1 MAQQAN
7 AGVTQTLEFRHFIR
21 YFFKDEL
28 YQKAHVKFPLEVV
41 TLTYSEE
48 LNDIVPASKFISEQD
63 WKAYKGPDYYQCQ
76 TDCYDLIIYDNFEK
90 TQRESSE
97 RVLSFEG
104 VNNGINSSLYFKNF
118 NGQWYLVKYEE
129 FDT

>member
-1 MAQQAN
+1 MNNGRPKALLVRIYDYRALLNTLALLLSLCSFSMAQQVN
-7 AGVTQTLEFRHFIR
+7 AG
-21 YFFKDEL
+21 
-28 YQKAHVKFPLEVV
+28 
-41 TLTYSEE
+41 
-48 LNDIVPASKFISEQD
+48 
-63 WKAYKGPDYYQCQ
+63 YYQCQ

-104 VNNGINSSLYFKNF
+104 VNNGINSSLYFKRF